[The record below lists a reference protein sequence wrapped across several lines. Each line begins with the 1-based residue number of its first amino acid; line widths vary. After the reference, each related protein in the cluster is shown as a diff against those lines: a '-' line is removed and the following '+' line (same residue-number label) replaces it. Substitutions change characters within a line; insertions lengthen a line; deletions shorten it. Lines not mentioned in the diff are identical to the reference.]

1 MGPPGGGP
9 NRPEMSGGS
18 GVLIDATGYIVTNN
32 HVVDR
37 ASDIKVFLHDKR
49 EYSAKVI
56 GTDPRTDLAL
66 LKIEGRKDFPW
77 VKLAGDLPRV
87 SRAIWTAPRE
97 AERTRRA
104 CGIRT
109 P

>member
-1 MGPPGGGP
+1 MGI
-9 NRPEMSGGS
+9 
-18 GVLIDATGYIVTNN
+18 LT
-32 HVVDR
+32 
-37 ASDIKVFLHDKR
+37 ASVAD
-49 EYSAKVI
+49 
-56 GTDPRTDLAL
+56 
-66 LKIEGRKDFPW
+66 
-77 VKLAGDLPRV
+77 DLPRI